1 MDRKPQLLD
10 IRQIGP
16 DSEKDIS
23 GKCSACGDYL
33 LAGLEESEKP
43 NPERL
48 RKAGRDICPPRR
60 SATRACSREGIFG
73 NRYPIKIG

>member
-1 MDRKPQLLD
+1 VDRKPQLLD

-33 LAGLEESEKP
+33 LAGLDESEKP

-48 RKAGRDICPPRR
+48 RKALEETFVRHIAARHAHAR
-60 SATRACSREGIFG
+60 TRTALATVTPFG
-73 NRYPIKIG
+73 

>member
-1 MDRKPQLLD
+1 MVRRPQLLD

-16 DSEKDIS
+16 DSERDIS

-43 NPERL
+43 NPEGL
-48 RKAGRDICPPRR
+48 RKALEETFVRHV
-60 SATRACSREGIFG
+60 SARHAQVRMKEVLAPVT
-73 NRYPIKIG
+73 P